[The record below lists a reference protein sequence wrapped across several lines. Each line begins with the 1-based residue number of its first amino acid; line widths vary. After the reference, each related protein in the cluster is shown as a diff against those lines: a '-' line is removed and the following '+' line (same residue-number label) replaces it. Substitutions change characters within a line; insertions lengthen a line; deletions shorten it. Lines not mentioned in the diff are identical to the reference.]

1 MKCVSDKFF
10 GILLS
15 FPTTTTKEYP
25 WNINYYVND
34 YDELYISIYINTL

>member
-1 MKCVSDKFF
+1 MNFF

-15 FPTTTTKEYP
+15 FPTTTSKEYP

-34 YDELYISIYINTL
+34 YDELYISIYKTTF